1 MQPLTSVAEARATDA
16 RVAAEVGEAALIARA
31 AAAVAAVATRRMGG
45 GYGRRVLVLAGSGH
59 NGADALR
66 AGGLLAARGAW
77 VGAVATAAG
86 PGDAHVQGAWAGL
99 VAAGGRP
106 LVVPDWW
113 PGDPPDTPRRTP
125 PQTPPD
131 TGPQTPPDAGQPAAA
146 ADAPGRTAGARV
158 PGRLLADLLDSGRID
173 LVLDGMVGRGGRGGL
188 RGPAAA
194 WATAL
199 RDVGADVLAVDL
211 PSGVDADTGR
221 VAGPAV
227 AARVTVA
234 FGAPS
239 IGLAVGA
246 GAALAGEVVV
256 AEIGLAPEAG
266 GAVGWVRDDD
276 LRAVLADPPEDADK
290 YRHGVVGVL
299 AGGPDYPGAAV
310 LCAGGAVRAGAGYV
324 RAVGPPGVL
333 AAVQARFPT
342 VVGAPSLADAG
353 RVDAWVA
360 GPGLGADRAA
370 DVRAALASPVP
381 VVLDAGALDVV
392 AEHPELLA
400 GRADPVL
407 LTPHAGEFARLARAG
422 RAEVEAD
429 PLGAARRL
437 AARLGVVILLKG
449 PRPVLAHPD
458 GRVRVIGH
466 GTSWL
471 ATAGAGD
478 VLAGAAGALCAWLAK
493 SGVPAAD
500 LALLAGSGAA
510 CVHQRAG
517 ALASAGGPIA
527 ADALLGAWAPAVRA
541 IRGVR

>member
-1 MQPLTSVAEARATDA
+1 MQLLTSVAEARATDA
-16 RVAAEVGEAALIARA
+16 RVAGEVGEAALIARA
-31 AAAVAAVATRRMGG
+31 AAAVAARAMRMMGG

-66 AGGLLAARGAW
+66 AGALLARRGAW
-77 VGAVATAAG
+77 VRAVATAAG
-86 PGDAHVQGAWAGL
+86 PGDGHVQAAWAAL
-99 VAAGGRP
+99 AAAGGRL
-106 LVVPDWW
+106 LVVPAWW
-113 PGDPPDTPRRTP
+113 PGN
-125 PQTPPD
+125 
-131 TGPQTPPDAGQPAAA
+131 PPDAPPHALPHTLRHTGQPGASP
-146 ADAPGRTAGARV
+146 DAPGQTGQAPAPR
-158 PGRLLADLLDSGRID
+158 RLLADVLAGGRVD
-173 LVLDGMVGRGGRGGL
+173 LVLDGMVGRGGRGAL
-188 RGPAAA
+188 RGEAAA
-194 WATAL
+194 WASAL
-199 RDVGADVLAVDL
+199 RETDCQVLAVDV

-246 GAALAGEVVV
+246 GGALAGEVVV
-256 AEIGLAPEAG
+256 AEIGLAPEPD
-266 GAVGWVRDDD
+266 GAVGWVRDED
-276 LRAVLADPPEDADK
+276 LRAVLADPPVDADK

-299 AGGPDYPGAAV
+299 AGGSDYPGAAV
-310 LCAGGAVRAGAGYV
+310 LCVGGAVRAGAGYV
-324 RAVGPPGVL
+324 RAVALPGVL

-342 VVGAPSLADAG
+342 VVGAASLADAG

-360 GPGLGADRAA
+360 GPGLAADRAA
-370 DVRAALASPVP
+370 DVRAVLASRVP
-381 VVLDAGALDVV
+381 VVLDAGALEVV

-400 GRADPVL
+400 GRAEPVL
-407 LTPHAGEFARLARAG
+407 LTPHAGEFARLAG
-422 RAEVEAD
+422 LERAEVEAD
-429 PLGAARRL
+429 PLGAARAL

-458 GRVRVIGH
+458 GRVRVVGQ

-493 SGVPAAD
+493 SGVPATD
-500 LALLAGSGAA
+500 LALLAGSAA
-510 CVHQRAG
+510 AAVHQRAG
-517 ALASAGGPIA
+517 VLASAGGPIA
-527 ADALLGAWAPAVRA
+527 ADALLGSWAPAVRV